1 MLALVLLAVIMIV
14 STILNAVAPMPG
26 FSFFVPMFAAFMST
40 EQAITFAMIW
50 FMLNSLVLTWSLRGH
65 LRADLIGKLLPAS
78 ILGGVA
84 GALFTTRINELLLT
98 AVLLVFVVYF
108 FSKRLRI
115 HTKSGEQSAAKRPK
129 GRSTVAVGLFSGFLQ
144 GGGFGGGDV
153 RNNYLYAHDLTLT
166 EVRATTAAVGSAIF
180 VLSLTTRTIEGT
192 FTVSHAWVFAL
203 LIPLSIFAAY
213 LGKHIT
219 HKLSDKVQHR
229 IIVVLMAVSIT
240 LLLHKLLGLV
250 S

>member
-1 MLALVLLAVIMIV
+1 
-14 STILNAVAPMPG
+14 
-26 FSFFVPMFAAFMST
+26 
-40 EQAITFAMIW
+40 
-50 FMLNSLVLTWSLRGH
+50 
-65 LRADLIGKLLPAS
+65 
-78 ILGGVA
+78 
-84 GALFTTRINELLLT
+84 
-98 AVLLVFVVYF
+98 
-108 FSKRLRI
+108 
-115 HTKSGEQSAAKRPK
+115 
-129 GRSTVAVGLFSGFLQ
+129 LQ